1 MTITSGGDDHP
12 LDMPNSD
19 RVWKSVA
26 ADRIERSDGAW
37 VRVGFIETATG
48 DLFAAVHGPAGEP
61 RGVALIC
68 PPPLAEGPR
77 NYRREYQL
85 AAGLAEGGVAAM
97 RFHPIG
103 SGQSGD
109 GPFTIASMSADASNA
124 LGALLAEF
132 GDLPVAVVGTRLA
145 AVVAAR
151 TTPAGGTLVLWD
163 PVVDGSA
170 YAKEVMRAR
179 RLSELAS
186 GESSKEEDPS
196 NRIRADNGPV
206 DVVGYPVDRTL
217 LDEATSQPL
226 SEVENAAKRIEI
238 VEMSRKGTPRP
249 AVLALAEQWRGR
261 GADVRIDTVAAAES
275 WWFGSAGKGG
285 RLEVEVTATEA
296 VTLTLGFLLG
306 DGAW

>member
-1 MTITSGGDDHP
+1 MA
-12 LDMPNSD
+12 NSD
-19 RVWKSVA
+19 HVWKSVA
-26 ADRIERSDGAW
+26 PDRIERPDGAW

-48 DLFAAVHGPAGEP
+48 DLFAAVHGPTGEP

-103 SGQSGD
+103 SGQSSE
-109 GPFTIASMSADASNA
+109 TARSRSTSMSADASNA
-124 LGALLAEF
+124 MGALLAQF
-132 GDLPVAVVGTRLA
+132 GDLPVALVGTRLA

-151 TTPAGGTLVLWD
+151 TIPAGGTLVLWD
-163 PVVDGSA
+163 PVVDGA
-170 YAKEVMRAR
+170 TYEKEVMRAR

-186 GESSKEEDPS
+186 GESVKDE
-196 NRIRADNGPV
+196 NQADDGPV

-217 LDEATSQPL
+217 LDEARSQPL
-226 SEVENAAKRIEI
+226 SGVENVARRIQI

-249 AVLALAEQWRGR
+249 AVLDLAEQWRGD